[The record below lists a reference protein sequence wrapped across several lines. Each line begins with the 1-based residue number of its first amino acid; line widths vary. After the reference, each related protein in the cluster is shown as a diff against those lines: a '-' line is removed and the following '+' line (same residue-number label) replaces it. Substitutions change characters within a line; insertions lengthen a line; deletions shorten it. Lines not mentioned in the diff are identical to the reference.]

1 MGVEVHATQLGLGTC
16 WVASTYDSKSITV
29 DVPGGEKIWDVVP
42 IGYATARI
50 PLKQKTIRAMIRRSD
65 RSLTQFLES
74 DVGYKDAPEW
84 VRKGIEAI
92 LLGPSAVN
100 QQCINIGF
108 KDGKVTAR
116 IWKDGRGLQYND
128 LGIAKKQFEVGAA
141 EAGVKWHFLPGDG
154 AEFVVEQ
161 GV

>member
-1 MGVEVHATQLGLGTC
+1 MT
-16 WVASTYDSKSITV
+16 
-29 DVPGGEKIWDVVP
+29 
-42 IGYATARI
+42 
-50 PLKQKTIRAMIRRSD
+50 
-65 RSLTQFLES
+65 
-74 DVGYKDAPEW
+74 KDAPEW

-141 EAGVKWHFLPGDG
+141 EAGVKGHFLPGDG

-161 GV
+161 EA

>member
-1 MGVEVHATQLGLGTC
+1 M
-16 WVASTYDSKSITV
+16 
-29 DVPGGEKIWDVVP
+29 DVPCGAKIWDVVP

-65 RSLTQFLES
+65 RSPTQFLES

-100 QQCINIGF
+100 QQCVNIGF

-128 LGIAKKQFEVGAA
+128 LGIAKKQF
-141 EAGVKWHFLPGDG
+141 GV
-154 AEFVVEQ
+154 
-161 GV
+161 